1 MSAASWLEGLSTS
14 GHWREL
20 LVTRAPQIA
29 VWVLA
34 AALGVQAAIIVTD
47 LAGASRVPAIDEI
60 NPLPAAAAP
69 SRRVDVAAIVSSHLF
84 GAAQADAPAA
94 VDAANAPQTSMPLVL
109 TGIIA
114 ADEPQAGLAIVGQ
127 NAGSTKVYAVG
138 DNLPGGA
145 RLHSVYSDR
154 VLLERNGRLESL
166 TLPRQSR
173 GGAAP
178 PPPPPV
184 AAMPSSEPPPI
195 DRMREMIAQEPGL
208 LSDIMRPQPVFAQGR
223 QRGYRVYPGRNRQAF
238 IRLGLRPGDLVVA
251 INGTPLDDPAR
262 GEEIFRTL
270 GSSSEARVTV
280 MRNGRQQDLTLN
292 MAQVVQEAEQLVGGN
307 GAAGAGAEPEDP
319 APVAPDEPVDSTE

>member
-14 GHWREL
+14 DHWREL

-34 AALGVQAAIIVTD
+34 VALGVQAAIIVTD
-47 LAGASRVPAIDEI
+47 LAGASRVPAIDEF
-60 NPLPAAAAP
+60 NPPPAVP

-173 GGAAP
+173 GGAVAP
-178 PPPPPV
+178 PPPM
-184 AAMPSSEPPPI
+184 AAMPPSESAPPI
-195 DRMREMIAQEPGL
+195 ERMREMIAQEPGL

-307 GAAGAGAEPEDP
+307 GAAGAGAEPVEDT
-319 APVAPDEPVDSTE
+319 APVAPDEPIDTE